1 MDIRQFVLA
10 FLFWFSTNTVA
21 SSTQFEDGINYLKM
35 GLYDESIT
43 KFSQILSQEPENAPA
58 YCQLGAAYRLRDRLS
73 NSITAYQKALTLET
87 STDVYGTA
95 HLYLAMIYQKEGVF
109 NTAKSHELEAVKL
122 LPQTAK
128 AYLVLGEINLYYQ
141 DDKEAKSNLLHA
153 TKIDAN
159 LTEAYQL
166 LGQQAISNNQIN
178 QGITYLEKA
187 LTLDPYQSSTYYHL
201 VAAYRS
207 IGHSG
212 MVKWTYCKI

>member
-1 MDIRQFVLA
+1 M
-10 FLFWFSTNTVA
+10 
-21 SSTQFEDGINYLKM
+21 NYLKM

-43 KFSQILSQEPENAPA
+43 KFSQILSQELENAAA
-58 YCQLGAAYRLRDRLS
+58 YCQLGAAYRLQERLS
-73 NSITAYQKALTLET
+73 NSITAYQKVLTLET
-87 STDVYGTA
+87 STDAYGTA

-109 NTAKSHELEAVKL
+109 NRAKSHELEAVKL
-122 LPQTAK
+122 LSQTAK
-128 AYLVLGEINLYYQ
+128 AYLVLGEVNLYYQ

-212 MVKWTYCKI
+212 MVKWTYYKI

>member
-21 SSTQFEDGINYLKM
+21 SSTQFEDGMNYLKM

-58 YCQLGAAYRLRDRLS
+58 YCQLGAAYRLQDRLS
-73 NSITAYQKALTLET
+73 YSITAY
-87 STDVYGTA
+87 
-95 HLYLAMIYQKEGVF
+95 
-109 NTAKSHELEAVKL
+109 
-122 LPQTAK
+122 
-128 AYLVLGEINLYYQ
+128 LYYQ